1 MILNSKIEVKIF
13 SSLLLLLPVL
23 LITGPFLSDLIIS
36 ILALYSIFYVLK
48 KRDFKIFKNKIILI
62 LIFFW
67 LYLIINS
74 YLTKSYGYN
83 AKNVIFYFRFIFF
96 VIAILILIEK
106 NNLNKR
112 FYQSLTIVLYILI
125 VDGFIQFVF
134 GKNILGYEMFC
145 VRDCSDLSM
154 KSMRI
159 TGLLDKP
166 IIGSY
171 IMKLLPIVFGL
182 FFFLKDREILS
193 EPVVLF
199 LMIISGLV
207 IYASGERTSF
217 IHFLLFLTILL
228 IYSFYSFRKKIVIIS
243 LFTFLIF
250 VLSFFYPSTKFRMID
265 FTLMQTGLYVVDSST
280 NSNNDKKIIIQESI
294 NVDKK
299 ESGKNIFVFSYHH
312 DSHISTALK
321 IFKNSPLIG
330 NGVKSF
336 RFECKKFQVNEHS
349 CTTHPHNV
357 LIQILSELGIIGLI
371 FYFILYFYLIKF
383 FVLKLL
389 TKIKKNIDLS
399 SVFFAS
405 SVLINTFPLTPSGNI
420 FNNWLSI
427 MFFLPIGFLI
437 YSIEKSKI

>member
-1 MILNSKIEVKIF
+1 
-13 SSLLLLLPVL
+13 
-23 LITGPFLSDLIIS
+23 
-36 ILALYSIFYVLK
+36 
-48 KRDFKIFKNKIILI
+48 
-62 LIFFW
+62 
-67 LYLIINS
+67 
-74 YLTKSYGYN
+74 
-83 AKNVIFYFRFIFF
+83 
-96 VIAILILIEK
+96 
-106 NNLNKR
+106 
-112 FYQSLTIVLYILI
+112 
-125 VDGFIQFVF
+125 
-134 GKNILGYEMFC
+134 
-145 VRDCSDLSM
+145 
-154 KSMRI
+154 
-159 TGLLDKP
+159 
-166 IIGSY
+166 
-171 IMKLLPIVFGL
+171 
-182 FFFLKDREILS
+182 
-193 EPVVLF
+193 
-199 LMIISGLV
+199 
-207 IYASGERTSF
+207 
-217 IHFLLFLTILL
+217 
-228 IYSFYSFRKKIVIIS
+228 
-243 LFTFLIF
+243 
-250 VLSFFYPSTKFRMID
+250 MID

-321 IFKNSPLIG
+321 VFKNSPLIG

-389 TKIKKNIDLS
+389 AKIKKNIDLS